1 MKRITIAA
9 MVTGAVLL
17 SVACNP
23 AAILALF
30 NCTFRVENTADFTV
44 AGVQLDD
51 LGSLSLEQMA
61 QVVAYWAGGDC
72 PVDFTLNIGI
82 RNPNTG
88 SGDTLE
94 TTATMVS
101 LAWDLYLDTDSGDG
115 FDTTWV
121 VSGET
126 LENLQVPGS
135 GETVILPLGISFDAF
150 TILDGVLDVPQLVTL
165 MLAIGG
171 VDSGLRDS
179 DHLGRLL
186 LHAEPTFE
194 TPLGDIEYPG
204 GLWVGLDWV
213 D

>member
-1 MKRITIAA
+1 MKAA
-9 MVTGAVLL
+9 AVAIVILAGT
-17 SVACNP
+17 ACNP
-23 AAILALF
+23 AALLTLF
-30 NCTFRVENTADFTV
+30 DCSFRVEGTSDFTL
-44 AGVQLDD
+44 AGVPLDD
-51 LGSLSLEQMA
+51 LGSLSLEQLA
-61 QVVAYWAGGDC
+61 QVAAYWADGEC
-72 PVDFTLNIGI
+72 PVDFTLNVGI

-88 SGDTLE
+88 SGGSSE

-101 LAWDLYLDTDSGDG
+101 FAWDLYLDTDEGDG

-126 LENLQVPGS
+126 LENLEVPGT
-135 GETVILPLGISFDAF
+135 GETVILPLGIGFDAF
-150 TILDGVLDVPQLVTL
+150 TMLEDVLDVPELVGL

-171 VDSGLRDS
+171 VDGDIRDG

-186 LHAEPTFE
+186 VHAEPTFE

-204 GLWVGLDWV
+204 GLWIGLDWTAE

>member
-1 MKRITIAA
+1 MRRTLLAA
-9 MVTGAVLL
+9 TVALVSAFGL
-17 SVACNP
+17 ACNP
-23 AAILALF
+23 AALLALF
-30 NCTFRVENTADFTV
+30 NCSFRVESTADFTV

-51 LGSLSLEQMA
+51 LESLTFEQMA
-61 QVVAYWAGGDC
+61 QVVAYWANGDC

-101 LAWDLYLDTDSGDG
+101 FAWDLYLDTDSGDD

-126 LENLQVPGS
+126 LENLEVPGT
-135 GETVILPLGISFDAF
+135 GETVILPLGVSFDAF
-150 TILDGVLDVPQLVTL
+150 TILEGVLDVPELVTL

-171 VDSGLRDS
+171 VDSGQRD
-179 DHLGRLL
+179 DEHLGRLIV
-186 LHAEPTFE
+186 HAEPSFE
-194 TPLGDIEYPG
+194 TPIGDIEYPG
-204 GLWVGLDWV
+204 GLWVGLDWE